1 MGPGREGRASIVKK
15 AMTLVYEVG
24 DGRQVGNIMTSIWDA
39 YEVAHTL

>member
-1 MGPGREGRASIVKK
+1 MAEELRGRGYG
-15 AMTLVYEVG
+15 VYEVG